1 VLSREKDQNELV
13 RTAFAGEALRALIGE
28 RYVLDVVDLPEPKA
42 DNADPGRLIVRLI
55 YEYNAVYLPFLLAL
69 DTEGRSY
76 WAAPLDRYDPE
87 ALALMMKRAQRNR
100 LGRDYYLMEAE
111 LSDDGTKRAHMLS
124 NALTVVGTTSPVSGY
139 GEVIK
144 RIVEEHPKDDC
155 ILPGHFRA
163 VLGVEAIKDALIRG
177 EFDKMDALLDA
188 FLKDNQ
194 GTSPALA
201 QRALFFGGHSLIERG
216 HYDDAAKVFER
227 AIVLA
232 PNTTSAFIMG
242 KCIEQIRV
250 LKQGAEPKEQ
260 DPEGDQDGNQ
270 EPEKAEE
277 DGI

>member
-1 VLSREKDQNELV
+1 
-13 RTAFAGEALRALIGE
+13 
-28 RYVLDVVDLPEPKA
+28 
-42 DNADPGRLIVRLI
+42 
-55 YEYNAVYLPFLLAL
+55 
-69 DTEGRSY
+69 
-76 WAAPLDRYDPE
+76 
-87 ALALMMKRAQRNR
+87 
-100 LGRDYYLMEAE
+100 
-111 LSDDGTKRAHMLS
+111 MLS

-232 PNTTSAFIMG
+232 PNTTSAFIMS
-242 KCIEQIRV
+242 KCIEQIKA
-250 LKQGAEPKEQ
+250 LLEQAEPNKE
-260 DPEGDQDGNQ
+260 Q
-270 EPEKAEE
+270 EPEDQGQQPQAEDE
-277 DGI
+277 GI